1 VQQLKTW
8 NVAAF
13 ALNVALYVVTGY
25 LFSSVVPIK
34 FEGVRFWPQVIVPA
48 VFAAVFGPWVGGLG
62 AALGIFLNDIILGNN
77 PLLSLMAGVTS
88 NFACFWLIGYI
99 MNKRTRWRVSVVA
112 SGVVSALLI
121 GLALVYIEPLLGII
135 CSIAIAASYVVLVAV
150 ALLASRWRSYEV
162 GSVIGLL
169 VGSAIIG
176 VTVPLYGQYFAPA
189 VTAITVPL
197 ILSTFAFTFSSE
209 IPFLLILGPPI
220 IEAVHRAFPN
230 LKTKEESREHQ

>member
-1 VQQLKTW
+1 LKTW

-13 ALNVALYVVTGY
+13 ALNVALYVVAGY
-25 LFSSVVPIK
+25 LFSSVVPIT
-34 FEGVRFWPQVIVPA
+34 FEGVRFWPQVIIPA

-88 NFACFWLIGYI
+88 NFAMFWLIGYI
-99 MNKRTRWRVSVVA
+99 VNKKTRWRVSVVA
-112 SGVVSALLI
+112 SGVVSAMLI
-121 GLALVYIEPLLGII
+121 GLSLVFVEPLSLGII
-135 CSIAIAASYVVLVAV
+135 FSIAIAASYVGLVVV
-150 ALLASRWRSYEV
+150 ALLSSRWRSYEV

-189 VTAITVPL
+189 VAPITMPL
-197 ILSTFAFTFSSE
+197 ILSTFVFTFSTE
-209 IPFLLILGPPI
+209 IPFLLILGPAI

-230 LKTKEESREHQ
+230 TKTKEESREQ

>member
-1 VQQLKTW
+1 LKTW

-25 LFSSVVPIK
+25 LFSSVVPLK

-99 MNKRTRWRVSVVA
+99 VNKRTRWRVSVVA

-121 GLALVYIEPLLGII
+121 GLSLVYVEPLYLCII
-135 CSIAIAASYVVLVAV
+135 LSIAIAASYIVLVVV
-150 ALLASRWRSYEV
+150 ALSSSKWRSYGV
-162 GSVIGLL
+162 GSVIGQL

-220 IEAVHRAFPN
+220 IEAVHRAFPK